1 MCASERERESVKR
14 RVIHACD
21 LRLRMFDQNHA
32 TVPFRR
38 KESLESEFFGRRF
51 FASKEEEEE
60 ERNFL
65 GRFCRRVR
73 MMDTFSL
80 SLFSLNEREERAM
93 LYDL

>member
-1 MCASERERESVKR
+1 
-14 RVIHACD
+14 
-21 LRLRMFDQNHA
+21 MFDQNQA

-60 ERNFL
+60 RNFL
-65 GRFCRRVR
+65 GSFSRRVR
-73 MMDTFSL
+73 MMETFSL